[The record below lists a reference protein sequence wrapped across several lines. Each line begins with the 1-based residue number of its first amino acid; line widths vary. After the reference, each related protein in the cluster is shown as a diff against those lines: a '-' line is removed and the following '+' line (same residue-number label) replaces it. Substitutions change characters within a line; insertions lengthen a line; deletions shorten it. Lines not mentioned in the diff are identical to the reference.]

1 MASTPGGVGGTGG
14 GGNGGDGNG
23 LGATAGTANTGGGG
37 GGSSDTYA
45 GKAGGSGIVIIR
57 YANTYNDAA
66 STTGSPTFTNTG
78 GYKIYTWTGSGSI
91 TF

>member
-1 MASTPGGVGGTGG
+1 VIIQT
-14 GGNGGDGNG
+14 
-23 LGATAGTANTGGGG
+23 ATAGTDNTGSGGGG
-37 GGSSDTYA
+37 GCYTANSQ
-45 GKAGGSGIVIIR
+45 AGGSGIVIIR
-57 YANTYNDAA
+57 YANTYPDAA